1 MPEGTTM
8 TRTHRRATTIAAVVT
23 TVALALTG
31 CSTSG
36 SDSSSNSLTVAL
48 QASPLNLDYTTSAGA
63 AIPQALLYNVY
74 ESLVKLD
81 DTGAIVDLLAV
92 SHSVSDD
99 RLTYTFTLQPDVTFS
114 NGTPLTADSVKF
126 SLDRL
131 KTDWTTAAASQL
143 SEIASVAVVSE
154 SEVAI
159 TLSAPDNTFLY
170 NLAGPAGTIF
180 SPDGVSDLASTA
192 VGTGPYTVQS
202 YETASSLE
210 LVANPNY
217 WGGTAGLD
225 AITIN
230 YFADVNSQSNALL
243 SGGADAI
250 IGLSQ
255 ASLLS
260 QFTSDDRFVVTE
272 GTTNGEVMLSM
283 NNQRAPFNDVRVRQ
297 AVRYAID
304 NQAALDT
311 VQQGYGSLIGSM
323 VPPTDPWF
331 EDLTGDYAYNP
342 DRARELL
349 AEANVSN
356 PTVSFAIPNQPPI
369 VAAAQVVQSQLAEVG
384 ITATIT
390 TLEFPSVWLDQV
402 FTRADY
408 DLSLVNHVEPRD
420 IVQFSNPNFYF
431 GYQNDE
437 ANAILAAAIAGTED
451 EYVAGMADYAARIS
465 DDAAAEF
472 LYLLPQL
479 NIAAT
484 DVDGLTTNSTSQ
496 SIDLTGVTRGN

>member
-1 MPEGTTM
+1 M
-8 TRTHRRATTIAAVVT
+8 TRTHWRATTLAVAVT
-23 TVALALTG
+23 AVTLALSACTG
-31 CSTSG
+31 TASGESTT
-36 SDSSSNSLTVAL
+36 NSLTVAL

-81 DTGAIVDLLAV
+81 DSGQIVDLLAV
-92 SHSVSDD
+92 SHTISDD
-99 RLTYTFTLQPDVTFS
+99 RLTYSFTLQPDVTFS
-114 NGTPLTADSVKF
+114 NGTALTADSVKF

-131 KTDWTTAAASQL
+131 KTDWTTASANLL
-143 SEIASVAVVSE
+143 SSISSVDVVSDT
-154 SEVAI
+154 EVTV

-180 SPDGVSDLASTA
+180 SPDAVGNLAATA
-192 VGTGPYTVQS
+192 VGTGPYEVAS
-202 YETASSLE
+202 YATASELD
-210 LVANPNY
+210 LVANTDY
-217 WGGTAGLD
+217 WGGTPGLD
-225 AITIN
+225 AITIK
-230 YFADVNSQSNALL
+230 YFADTNAQSNALL
-243 SGGADAI
+243 SGDADAI
-250 IGLSQ
+250 VGLSSPQ
-255 ASLLS
+255 LLT
-260 QFTSDDRFVVTE
+260 QFEGDDRFAITE
-272 GTTNGEVMLSM
+272 GTTNGEVVLSM
-283 NNQRAPFNDVRVRQ
+283 NNARAPFNDVRVRQ

-311 VQQGYGSLIGSM
+311 VQQGYGTIIGSM
-323 VPPTDPWF
+323 VPPTDPWYT
-331 EDLTGDYAYNP
+331 DLSDDYAYDP

-349 AEANVSN
+349 DEAGV
-356 PTVSFAIPNQPPI
+356 PALDVAFAIPNQPPI

-420 IVQFSNPNFYF
+420 IAQFSNPGYYF
-431 GYQNDE
+431 GYANPE
-437 ANAILAAAIAGTED
+437 ADAILAAAIAGSDAQFIE
-451 EYVAGMADYAARIS
+451 GMSNYARLLS

-479 NIAAT
+479 NIAVS
-484 DVDGLTTNSTSQ
+484 DVTGLTENSTSQ
-496 SIDLTGVTRGN
+496 SIDLTGVTRSN

>member
-1 MPEGTTM
+1 M
-8 TRTHRRATTIAAVVT
+8 TRTHRRATTLAVAVIT
-23 TVALALTG
+23 ATLALSA
-31 CSTSG
+31 CAG
-36 SDSSSNSLTVAL
+36 SAPNDSSTNTLTVAL

-74 ESLVKLD
+74 EPLVKLD
-81 DTGAIVDLLAV
+81 DAGEIIDLLAV
-92 SHSVSDD
+92 SHTVSDD
-99 RLTYTFTLQPDVTFS
+99 RLTYSFTLQPDVTFS

-131 KTDWTTAAASQL
+131 KTDWTTASAAQL
-143 SEIASVAVVSE
+143 SSISSVDVVSDT
-154 SEVAI
+154 EVTI

-180 SPDGVSDLASTA
+180 SPDAVSDLAGTA
-192 VGTGPYTVQS
+192 VGTGPYEVES
-202 YETASSLE
+202 YATASSLE
-210 LVANPNY
+210 LVANTDY
-217 WGGTAGLD
+217 WGGTPGLD

-230 YFADVNSQSNALL
+230 YFADTNAQSNALL
-243 SGGADAI
+243 SGDADAI
-250 IGLSQ
+250 VGLSSPQ
-255 ASLLS
+255 LLT
-260 QFTSDDRFVVTE
+260 QFGGDDRFAITE
-272 GTTNGEVMLSM
+272 GTTNGEVVLSM
-283 NNQRAPFNDVRVRQ
+283 NNARAPFSDVRVRQ

-304 NQAALDT
+304 NQAVLDT
-311 VQQGYGSLIGSM
+311 VQQGYGTLIGSM
-323 VPPTDPWF
+323 VPPTDPWYT
-331 EDLTGDYAYNP
+331 DLTADFAYDP

-349 AEANVSN
+349 AEAGQTSLD
-356 PTVSFAIPNQPPI
+356 VSFAIPNQPPI

-420 IVQFSNPNFYF
+420 IVQFSTPGYYF
-431 GYQNDE
+431 GYSNPD
-437 ANAILAAAIAGTED
+437 ADAILDAAISGTNEQF
-451 EYVAGMADYAARIS
+451 VQGMTDYARLIS

-479 NIAAT
+479 NIAVSGVT
-484 DVDGLTTNSTSQ
+484 GLTENSTSQ
-496 SIDLTGVTRGN
+496 SIDLTGVTRTN